1 MANTTVASLNNLV
14 QEVRFCAR
22 LGDRINPVL
31 EDIKEEVLQV
41 LFNLEDHGHRD
52 LLPHEAALANY
63 ARELVQPHHL
73 ALRDARRE
81 GMIP

>member
-1 MANTTVASLNNLV
+1 MANATVVMLNTLV

-31 EDIKEEVLQV
+31 EDIKGEVLQL
-41 LFNLEDHGHRD
+41 LFAVEEEGRH